1 MENQA
6 IQIIDIIQ
14 SIGFTGLLIILVVP
28 KLKRKVFG
36 NGNGNGTT
44 QIKNDIIKTIEENHF
59 HSVNEKLDGLN
70 DTLKDIRDN
79 TRDTLNIL
87 KK

>member
-1 MENQA
+1 MET
-6 IQIIDIIQ
+6 IIPIIDIVQ
-14 SIGFTGLLIILVVP
+14 GGGFVSLLIILAIP
-28 KLKRKVFG
+28 RLRKMVF
-36 NGNGNGTT
+36 NGNGTSN
-44 QIKNDIIKTIEENHF
+44 IKADIIKEIETNHF

-87 KK
+87 ERK